1 MAMSKSL
8 SSFAVPEALDPKRST
23 FLGVKLV
30 FIAFKIRAVCR
41 IVILLYK
48 KEVSL
53 PNFFRVWFS
62 YQDLFGC
69 FSFGGLVI
77 LSS

>member
-8 SSFAVPEALDPKRST
+8 SPFAVPEALDPKRST

-30 FIAFKIRAVCR
+30 FIAFKIGVVCR

-48 KEVSL
+48 KEVGL
-53 PNFFRVWFS
+53 PNFFGFSSANRIYLVVWI
-62 YQDLFGC
+62 
-69 FSFGGLVI
+69 LVV
-77 LSS
+77 